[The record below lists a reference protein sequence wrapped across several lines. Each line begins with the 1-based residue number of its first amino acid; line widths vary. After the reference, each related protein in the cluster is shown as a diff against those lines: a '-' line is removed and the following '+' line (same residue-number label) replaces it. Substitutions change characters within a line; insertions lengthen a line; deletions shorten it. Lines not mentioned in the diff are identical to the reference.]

1 MKKLKKLKRIR
12 REILK
17 ARLNWARIEKMKKS
31 ATLNSLCI
39 EKDALKNSID
49 EIGQLIENRLSK
61 CNNKILRKKCV
72 GLLREIFDLSV
83 NLKKTYAFP
92 VYDDCPTKLF
102 DMIQS
107 AER

>member
-49 EIGQLIENRLSK
+49 EIGQMIENRLSK

-72 GLLREIFDLSV
+72 RLLREIFDLSV
-83 NLKKTYAFP
+83 NLKETYAFP
-92 VYDDCPTKLF
+92 VYYDCSTKLF

-107 AER
+107 AEC